1 MLKTSSRPGGRR
13 PASAA
18 VEFAFMAPVFFL
30 MLLGIFEY
38 GRFLFTAQ
46 LMDNAAREGARYA
59 VVNTTTVSTN
69 DIKTYVDGYMA
80 GQGANELLNYDPI
93 TNITVFKADSST
105 GQNTG
110 LSWQGAAWGDGIGVT
125 VSGTYQPITPGL
137 FFLTGTVSVQASCV
151 MTCEAN

>member
-1 MLKTSSRPGGRR
+1 MLKTSSRPRGRR
-13 PASAA
+13 PAATA

-38 GRFLFTAQ
+38 ARFLFTAQ

-59 VVNTTTVSTN
+59 VVNTATASTAN
-69 DIKTYVDGYMA
+69 IQTYVDSYMA
-80 GQGANELLNYDPI
+80 GQGANELLHYDPV
-93 TNITVFKADSST
+93 TNITVFKADPST

-110 LSWQGAAWGDGIGVT
+110 LSWQSATWGDGIGVT
-125 VSGTYQPITPGL
+125 VSGAYQPVTPGL
-137 FFLTGTVSVQASCV
+137 LFLAGSVSVQATCV